1 MEGTAL
7 MIDNTLLTNPGV
19 QIVTILVGI
28 AVLVAGRQLFWLFV
42 GAVGFV
48 VGLSLA
54 FQLLTDQP
62 PWLILLAAVLLGLAG
77 IVVAVFLQTAA
88 VGLAGFLMGGYAL
101 TWLGQ
106 QFSLDLSQWNW
117 LIFVIG
123 GVMGVL
129 LAIYLFD
136 AALIILS
143 ALAGATLIVQA
154 LSLDPL
160 VTVIL
165 FVVLVVLGILV
176 QTSTRRAKPPA
187 DQNRD

>member
-1 MEGTAL
+1 
-7 MIDNTLLTNPGV
+7 MIDHTLLTNPGIQV
-19 QIVTILVGI
+19 VAILVGVV
-28 AVLVAGRQLFWLFV
+28 VLIAGRQLFWLFV

-54 FQLLTDQP
+54 FQLLADQP
-62 PWLILLAAVLLGLAG
+62 PWLILLAAVLLGLVG
-77 IVVAVFLQTAA
+77 IVVAVFLQTIA

-106 QFSLDLSQWNW
+106 QFSLDLSQWGW
-117 LIFVIG
+117 LIFVVG

-143 ALAGATLIVQA
+143 ALAGASLIVQA
-154 LSLDPL
+154 ISLDPL

-165 FVVLVVLGILV
+165 FLVLVLLGILI

-187 DQNRD
+187 DPNSD